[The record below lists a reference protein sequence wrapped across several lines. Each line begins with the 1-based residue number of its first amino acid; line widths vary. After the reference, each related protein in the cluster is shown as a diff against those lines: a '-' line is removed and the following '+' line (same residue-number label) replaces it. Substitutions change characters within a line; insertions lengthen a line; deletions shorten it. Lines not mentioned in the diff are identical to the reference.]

1 MKTILDSLLSK
12 LRESSTWTGLAT
24 LLALAGIVI
33 DPEQLAAVGSLV
45 IALIGLYD
53 VFRKEK
59 K

>member
-1 MKTILDSLLSK
+1 
-12 LRESSTWTGLAT
+12 
-24 LLALAGIVI
+24 LALAGIVI
-33 DPEQLAAVGSLV
+33 DPNQLAAVGSLV

>member
-1 MKTILDSLLSK
+1 MKTIIDLLLSK

-33 DPEQLAAVGSLV
+33 DPNQLAAVGSLV